1 MLHGNVNIPFS
12 AISFPVIIYRSLTV
26 YAPKLSLN
34 RGNGGIYRT
43 ITVRDTM
50 SDLPEIRNGA
60 AALEI
65 SYNGE
70 PQSWFQRQIRGTQY
84 QPILKDHI
92 CKVGCLCF
100 FCCCRLAGLNC
111 NAMTC

>member
-1 MLHGNVNIPFS
+1 
-12 AISFPVIIYRSLTV
+12 
-26 YAPKLSLN
+26 
-34 RGNGGIYRT
+34 
-43 ITVRDTM
+43 M

-84 QPILKDHI
+84 QPILRDHI
-92 CKVGCLCF
+92 CKVRSRTVSRFGGEPARCSEELNHIPVALLS
-100 FCCCRLAGLNC
+100 CR
-111 NAMTC
+111 T

>member
-1 MLHGNVNIPFS
+1 
-12 AISFPVIIYRSLTV
+12 
-26 YAPKLSLN
+26 
-34 RGNGGIYRT
+34 
-43 ITVRDTM
+43 M

-84 QPILKDHI
+84 QPILRDHI
-92 CKVGCLCF
+92 CKVRSLTFLSVDLFYGGKLIEC
-100 FCCCRLAGLNC
+100 
-111 NAMTC
+111 

>member
-1 MLHGNVNIPFS
+1 
-12 AISFPVIIYRSLTV
+12 
-26 YAPKLSLN
+26 
-34 RGNGGIYRT
+34 
-43 ITVRDTM
+43 M

-84 QPILKDHI
+84 QPILRDHI
-92 CKVGCLCF
+92 CKVRGPTFPTSAEDQFNALTNRTESLLLS
-100 FCCCRLAGLNC
+100 CR
-111 NAMTC
+111 T

>member
-1 MLHGNVNIPFS
+1 
-12 AISFPVIIYRSLTV
+12 
-26 YAPKLSLN
+26 
-34 RGNGGIYRT
+34 
-43 ITVRDTM
+43 M

-84 QPILKDHI
+84 QPILRDHI
-92 CKVGCLCF
+92 CKVNNFTFLLGDLFYDGDPLECSDKLITNNIVF
-100 FCCCRLAGLNC
+100 S
-111 NAMTC
+111 T

>member
-1 MLHGNVNIPFS
+1 MDCNDFYFNELFVFH
-12 AISFPVIIYRSLTV
+12 
-26 YAPKLSLN
+26 

-60 AALEI
+60 AGLEI

-84 QPILKDHI
+84 QPILRDHI
-92 CKVGCLCF
+92 CKVS
-100 FCCCRLAGLNC
+100 RLHSLKRRN
-111 NAMTC
+111 